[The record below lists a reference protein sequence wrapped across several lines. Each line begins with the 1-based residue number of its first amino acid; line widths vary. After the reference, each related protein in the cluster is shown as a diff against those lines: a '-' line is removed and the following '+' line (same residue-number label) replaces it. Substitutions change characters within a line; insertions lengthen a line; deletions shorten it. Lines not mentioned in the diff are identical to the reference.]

1 MRTMG
6 KQDNIYES
14 GNLSGLPFAFNEEV
28 TEVFEDMID
37 RSVPGYKTSLSL
49 ISLFAS
55 QYYQEGTNCYDL
67 GCSLGASSLS
77 VLKSVPSARVIGI
90 DNSKAMIEECL
101 SRFEMLIKNQSL
113 SFLCEDIMNSELR
126 NASIITV
133 NYLVQFL
140 DLAQRDNLFKKIH
153 KALLPGGILLMSE
166 KVHYDNSYE
175 SNRIFKTH
183 HKFKSENGYSQLEIS
198 GKRDSLEGVLITES
212 EADHFLRGRRVGF
225 ERSAKVLSN
234 LNFRTLIF
242 FK

>member
-14 GNLSGLPFAFNEEV
+14 GNLSGLPFAFNKEV

-49 ISLFAS
+49 ISLFAK

-77 VLKSVPSARVIGI
+77 ILKSIPSARVIGI

-101 SRFEMLIKNQSL
+101 SRFETLMTNQSL
-113 SFLCEDIMNSELR
+113 SFLCEDIMKSELR
-126 NASIITV
+126 NASFITV

-166 KVHYDNSYE
+166 KVHYENSYE

-183 HKFKSENGYSQLEIS
+183 HKFKSVNGYSQLEIS
-198 GKRDSLEGVLITES
+198 SKRDSLEGVLITES
-212 EADHFLRGRRVGF
+212 EDDHFLRGRRVGF